1 MVLTLQL
8 GILAAP
14 AYAQQYDEDGN
25 EYEDGGIYEYEDG
38 TLVRYSHA
46 LGDFIELTDEEILQL
61 EIDDADNDY
70 NVDYSGEDLNKY
82 VHLRG
87 NRPSDNLG
95 VTKFQVGDHNRRHV
109 ELTPYVDTA
118 YKMFDFAGVL
128 TEKQVRDI
136 EKRAHLFCDRTGCD
150 IAIVILASCD
160 HPRFEDLNTTE
171 SFIRDFYDYNDFKR
185 DGLRLCLDLQHSRNS
200 VYDAGKLYEDGFM
213 DYRLSDYG
221 SVMRPYFDR
230 GEYYEEIMWF
240 IEHAEE
246 DWLYECSF
254 PVWKCTIFGL
264 ILCLIIFFVHIS
276 KYNLVFKGTTANN
289 YKVPESFFLTKS
301 DTRFVRSFTTK
312 TYSPRSKGGGGGRS
326 SSGGGGGG
334 GSF

>member
-1 MVLTLQL
+1 MAWAMPCSTAMAQEYQDG
-8 GILAAP
+8 GI
-14 AYAQQYDEDGN
+14 YYDEDGV
-25 EYEDGGIYEYEDG
+25 YY
-38 TLVRYSHA
+38 RYSA
-46 LGDFIELTDEEILQL
+46 ATGDFTPLSDEEL
-61 EIDDADNDY
+61 EELERSQEDDGQDY
-70 NVDYSGEDLNKY
+70 GNSNGNGSQHTQAGAPNKY
-82 VHLRG
+82 VHIRG
-87 NRPSDNLG
+87 ERSGQNLG
-95 VTKFQVGDHNRRHV
+95 VTKFSVTQENIPYVM
-109 ELTPYVDTA
+109 LTPYVDTA

-128 TEKQVRDI
+128 TEKQIRDI

-160 HPRFEDLNTTE
+160 HPGFGSLNTTE

-213 DYRLSDYG
+213 DYYLQDYG
-221 SVMRPYFDR
+221 SAMRPYFDR

-240 IEHAEE
+240 IDHAEQ

-254 PVWKCTIFGL
+254 PIWKCLIFGSL
-264 ILCLIIFFVHIS
+264 LALIIYFVHIS
-276 KYNLVFKGTTANN
+276 QYTLVFKGTTANH
-289 YKVPESFFLTKS
+289 YKVEDSFNLTRNE
-301 DTRFVRSFTTK
+301 TRFVRTFTTK
-312 TYSPRSKGGGGGRS
+312 TYSPQSKGGSGGGGS